1 MQMGVLKACFNRKR
15 MKAPIEQAKD
25 YLILQGS
32 LSQFSGSII
41 KEMDNKNLKE
51 KQIFWRWSSSLKWG
65 RKKKEKKRI
74 TSEKTSFPR
83 EQKEILA
90 ASDKGSYFNQEM
102 LKNKKSESDE
112 KHGKSSS
119 RIDLLE
125 K

>member
-1 MQMGVLKACFNRKR
+1 
-15 MKAPIEQAKD
+15 
-25 YLILQGS
+25 
-32 LSQFSGSII
+32 
-41 KEMDNKNLKE
+41 MDNKNLKE